1 MTDHAP
7 GDEFRR
13 VIVEAVERQQ
23 RSRYWLAK
31 AVAADERVSV
41 SEDAVYRYLRGESDT
56 TGAVIAACM
65 RALDL
70 PSIEIG

>member
-1 MTDHAP
+1 VTDHAP

-13 VIVEAVERQQ
+13 VIVGAMERQQ

-31 AVAADERVSV
+31 AVAADERADV

-56 TGAVIAACM
+56 TGAVIAACI
-65 RALDL
+65 RALGL
-70 PSIEIG
+70 RSVEIG

>member
-1 MTDHAP
+1 MTNRAP
-7 GDEFRR
+7 GDEFRS
-13 VIVEAVERQQ
+13 VIVGAMERQQ

-65 RALDL
+65 RALGL

>member
-1 MTDHAP
+1 VTNRAP
-7 GDEFRR
+7 GDEFRS
-13 VIVEAVERQQ
+13 VIVGAMERQQ

-65 RALDL
+65 RALGL

>member
-1 MTDHAP
+1 MTDRAA

-13 VIVEAVERQQ
+13 VIVDEMERQQ

-31 AVAADERVSV
+31 AVAADERADV

-65 RALDL
+65 RALWL
-70 PSIEIG
+70 RSVEIS